1 MIRLGYKKVPVG
13 PRGASTCLLGP
24 HKLPLHLLLL
34 HQLKSRGKADSSE
47 SPRDSACASRLSMFD
62 IVDLVVD
69 ADALDNPT
77 FPPGSSPR

>member
-1 MIRLGYKKVPVG
+1 MIRLGYKKVLVG

-24 HKLPLHLLLL
+24 HKLPLH
-34 HQLKSRGKADSSE
+34 QLKSRGKADSPE

-62 IVDLVVD
+62 IIDLVVD

>member
-24 HKLPLHLLLL
+24 HKLPLHLLFL
-34 HQLKSRGKADSSE
+34 QKLKSRGKADSPE
-47 SPRDSACASRLSMFD
+47 FPRDVACGSRLRIFD

-69 ADALDNPT
+69 ADTLDNPT
-77 FPPGSSPR
+77 FPPGSSSR